1 MEGSKIGV
9 AMIQQDLSDN
19 PGKGA
24 DEYFKWLAD
33 AANLLTWQ
41 IQVASK
47 EFDNV
52 KTRMYEWY
60 VKLQVLAPDKDYGQ
74 RFMTIAYAALLG
86 VNYSKSQWSDDLK
99 PFLQDL
105 IEHAIA
111 GKLEPTV
118 MDRIQQQAA
127 KQRQK

>member
-9 AMIQQDLSDN
+9 AMIQQDLTDN
-19 PGKGA
+19 PAKWA
-24 DEYFKWLAD
+24 DEYFKWLTD
-33 AANLLTWQ
+33 TANLLTWQ

-47 EFDNV
+47 ELDNV
-52 KTRMYEWY
+52 KTRKSEWY

-99 PFLQDL
+99 PFLQAL
-105 IEHAIA
+105 IENAIA
-111 GKLEPTV
+111 GKVDPAV
-118 MDRIQQQAA
+118 MDQIQQQAA
-127 KQRQK
+127 K

>member
-9 AMIQQDLSDN
+9 AMILPYLNDK
-19 PGKGA
+19 PGKWA
-24 DEYFKWLAD
+24 DEYFNCLTD
-33 AANLLTWQ
+33 TANLLTWQ

-99 PFLQDL
+99 PFLQAL
-105 IEHAIA
+105 IENAIA
-111 GKLEPTV
+111 GKVDPAV
-118 MDRIQQQAA
+118 MDQIQHQP
-127 KQRQK
+127 